1 MKLNN
6 PSLIVTSNMNAF
18 FGHTRSTNPLRG
30 ISDLGT
36 DNHLQ
41 VTYLNSVVMPD
52 DPPSDDENDQED
64 ESE

>member
-1 MKLNN
+1 
-6 PSLIVTSNMNAF
+6 MNAF
-18 FGHTRSTNPLRG
+18 FGHTRSTIPLRG
-30 ISDLGT
+30 ISDPGT

-52 DPPSDDENDQED
+52 DPPSDDEDDQED